1 MSILHTN
8 QDELKK
14 VKCSILR
21 KEGERLATQKNN
33 RIKPETPVKGLQLG
47 YILLIA
53 LALLQ
58 ELLVFWHIHN
68 TGTFTGRDLLF
79 SSMTFVALLA
89 GAILPFGITV
99 VTVFVFFVLYL
110 VWLAT
115 YAPAEVIVITWIL
128 IIPANLLVA
137 ALIKRYF
144 IRSNQF
150 AERLGNLEQR
160 NPQIDLYT
168 TLGNKLA
175 FADAIVKQSNLA
187 RRYSDKYSFCIAM
200 FKIEFLPL
208 VQESLG
214 AEGYSTLLLDLSEK
228 IQTQLRYE
236 DYKFS
241 IDGGRFIIICPLTRP
256 DLLESMTQRIK
267 RAMMDMPVTDLRG
280 GPLKLVIR
288 AGTLVFDPNQF
299 SQYENV
305 EDVISTLERSTETDL
320 IGEFI

>member
-1 MSILHTN
+1 M
-8 QDELKK
+8 
-14 VKCSILR
+14 
-21 KEGERLATQKNN
+21 ATQKNT
-33 RIKPETPVKGLQLG
+33 RIKPETPVQGLQLG
-47 YILLIA
+47 YVLLIA
-53 LALLQ
+53 LVLLQ
-58 ELLVFWHIHN
+58 EMLIFWHIHN
-68 TGTFTGRDLLF
+68 TGSFTGKDLLF
-79 SSMTFVALLA
+79 SAMTLVALLA

-99 VTVFVFFVLYL
+99 VTLFIFFVLYL

-115 YAPAEVIVITWIL
+115 YAPPEVIVITWIL

-137 ALIKRYF
+137 ALIKKYF

-150 AERLGNLEQR
+150 AARLGDLEQR

-214 AEGYSTLLLDLSEK
+214 AEGYSKLLLDLSET

-241 IDGGRFIIICPLTRP
+241 IDGGRFVIICPLTRP
-256 DLLESMTQRIK
+256 EFLESMTQRIK
-267 RAMMDMPVTDLRG
+267 GAMMEMPVTDQRG
-280 GPLKLVIR
+280 GLLKLVIR
-288 AGTLVFDPNQF
+288 AGTMVFEPDQF

-305 EDVISTLERSTETDL
+305 EDVISTLERRTETDL